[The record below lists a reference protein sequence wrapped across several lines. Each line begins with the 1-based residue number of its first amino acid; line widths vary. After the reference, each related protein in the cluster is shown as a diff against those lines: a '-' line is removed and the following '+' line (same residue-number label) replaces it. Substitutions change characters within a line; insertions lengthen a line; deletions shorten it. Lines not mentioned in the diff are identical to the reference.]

1 MTKEFRMF
9 ALLITSVFAIMLTS
23 GCGSS
28 KKEAGAE
35 PPLEGATKVGS
46 ESCTNT
52 CHASTRDKTG
62 NIIAVVW
69 ASTTHTTVQN
79 VQCEECHG
87 PASLH
92 WGVGPIPFPTP
103 QSAQCLTC
111 HNGSQTKD
119 KSGFL
124 ATAHANP
131 NLIPDKTFSQIS
143 TPVSSGRHIEECSVC
158 HNPNQRF
165 DFDIGDNLVK
175 PDPNNLPDPQV
186 SCGSCHDA
194 HQAQQMVKIAQRT
207 DLVGYSIFRKFV
219 VNDTGEQ
226 SNSGTPFAPIIFQPN
241 GAAINGVVDKAKVVG
256 KNNELSVE
264 RLCAACHTAGK
275 YKNSGGTTH
284 QPDRYTQWTNSGH
297 GDRNVPA
304 FALFSANPPA
314 YINEATGLPFTDLG
328 HQTTYP
334 IDMALSTFATA
345 GPANTT
351 QNAGNNNFV
360 CFKCHNGHTSH
371 AWQDD
376 VQGTPE
382 AEVIFGDEPV
392 TCITCHNPHENVPG
406 QTKNTRKPVVM
417 TRYDTSATAAVQL
430 HFFGNVFLDNTP
442 VPSATGNATICV
454 FCHQGRES
462 GFTLFKLRL
471 FADNR
476 LAGSFLNE
484 HYLGTGAML
493 WGRNAYEYGG
503 KQYGEVT
510 PHQQANCIT
519 CHMTDSGR
527 NDLGGHSWRIFAL
540 TDGVVNN
547 TSCNTSSCH
556 NGRVPGT
563 KAGLDNFRDT
573 VFDPAN
579 DYDGNGA
586 IEGIPVEI
594 ANLAIQLKGLFAANG
609 IEYDDLAYPYFFKAG
624 LPHTSANAF
633 TAWTLPTLKAAFNLQ
648 YVIKGLP
655 SQPTSQVGQP
665 NPSAATHNFR
675 YNIQLLRDSYDD
687 LQANGVPGQT
697 NRSSQPR
704 PAGTRPATNYDP
716 QAGGGYNPRQ

>member
-1 MTKEFRMF
+1 MVNRFF
-9 ALLITSVFAIMLTS
+9 NNSNSLLIVVLISAMGLVF
-23 GCGSS
+23 GCGSGN
-28 KKEAGAE
+28 KESSGE
-35 PPLEGATKVGS
+35 DPLQGPTKVGS
-46 ESCTNT
+46 EQCTNT
-52 CHASTRDKTG
+52 CHAVTKDKTG
-62 NIIAVVW
+62 TSIAAAW
-69 ASTTHTTVQN
+69 ASTTHTTVQG
-79 VQCEECHG
+79 VQCEDCHG
-87 PASLH
+87 PASQH

-103 QSAQCLTC
+103 QAAQCLTC
-111 HNGSQTKD
+111 HNGSRAED
-119 KSGFL
+119 KSDFL
-124 ATAHANP
+124 QTAHANP

-143 TPVSSGRHIEECSVC
+143 TPVSSGKHIEECSVC
-158 HNPNQRF
+158 HNANARF
-165 DFDIGDNLVK
+165 EFDINGNQVK
-175 PDPNNLPDPQV
+175 PNPDSLQDPQV
-186 SCGSCHDA
+186 SCASCHDA
-194 HQAQQMVKIAQRT
+194 HQPQQMVKIAQRT
-207 DLVGYSIFRKFV
+207 DPVGYPIFRKFV

-226 SNSGTPFAPIIFQPN
+226 SDSGTSFAPIIFQPN
-241 GAAINGVVDKAKVVG
+241 GAALNGVVDKTKVVG

-264 RLCAACHTAGK
+264 RLCAACHTVGK
-275 YKNSGGTTH
+275 YKNSGGKTH

-297 GDRNVPA
+297 GDRNAAP

-314 YINEATGLPFTDLG
+314 YIDEASGLPFADLS

-334 IDMALSTFATA
+334 IDMALSKFATA

-351 QNAGNNNFV
+351 QNAGNNNFI
-360 CFKCHNGHTSH
+360 CFKCHNGLTSRV
-371 AWQDD
+371 WQDD
-376 VQGTPE
+376 VQGTPD
-382 AEVIFGDEPV
+382 ADVVFGDESV
-392 TCITCHNPHENVPG
+392 MCITCHDPHENVPG
-406 QTKNTRKPVVM
+406 QSKNTRKPVVM
-417 TRYDTSATAAVQL
+417 TRYDTSATAPVQL

-471 FADNR
+471 FTDNR

-484 HYLGTGAML
+484 HYLGTGGML

-503 KQYGEVT
+503 KQYGEVA

-527 NDLGGHSWRIFAL
+527 NDLGGHSWRIFTL

-547 TSCNTSSCH
+547 KSCNTSSCH

-579 DYDGNGA
+579 DYDGNGK

-594 ANLAIQLKGLFAANG
+594 QNLAIQLRDLLQANG
-609 IEYDDLAYPYFFKAG
+609 IFYSDLAYPYFFTDATFK
-624 LPHTSANAF
+624 TSF

-655 SQPTSQVGQP
+655 SQVTSQVGQP

-687 LQANGVPGQT
+687 LQAKGISKQPD
-697 NRSSQPR
+697 RSSQQR

-716 QAGGGYNPRQ
+716 QPGGGYNARQ